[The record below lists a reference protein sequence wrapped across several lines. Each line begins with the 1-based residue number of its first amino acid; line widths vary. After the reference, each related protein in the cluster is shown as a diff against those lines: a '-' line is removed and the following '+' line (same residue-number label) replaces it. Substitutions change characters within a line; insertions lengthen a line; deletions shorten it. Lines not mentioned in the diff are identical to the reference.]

1 MKTLT
6 ISNFSEL
13 VTFINDSEELSNADL
28 NAVLMNTVRGI
39 MTEDHTKQET
49 IQILTD
55 YWSVYGNRTERPI
68 FIDIG
73 SMDVP
78 EL

>member
-1 MKTLT
+1 MNTLT

-13 VTFINDSEELSNADL
+13 ITFINDSEELTNTDL
-28 NAVLMNTVRGI
+28 NAILMGTIHCI
-39 MTEDHTKQET
+39 MTEEHTKQET

-55 YWSVYGNRTERPI
+55 YWSEYGNRAERPI

-73 SMDVP
+73 SLD
-78 EL
+78 